1 MEERIEDKA
10 AVKIDPRVKKVLT
23 ILIPLMIGCLSFF
36 VAAKW
41 ATNVETYRRTIES
54 LDAKKQNVM
63 ELTAASTAASAAIT
77 LMPGDVATP
86 IAEKLADI
94 SGYFVIVIC
103 ALYLEKYMLTILGFA
118 AFKIL
123 IPLGCVFYMITAFSS
138 RPFYKQTSLKLLSF
152 ALAIMMIVPASVKV
166 SDMIDTVYGESI
178 NATLEAATE
187 TVEELESGA
196 ESVAAEAAQAAA
208 NGEAGTDSELT
219 WWERLTGTVTE
230 AAGDI
235 IDAAKQKVTVAT
247 STFERVLNNMIEAL
261 AVMIVTS
268 CVIPI
273 LVLIFFVW
281 LIKLVFNISMP
292 MPPMG
297 KPPLVG
303 K

>member
-1 MEERIEDKA
+1 MEEKNLIN
-10 AVKIDPRVKKVLT
+10 VDPRVKKVLT
-23 ILIPLMIGCLSFF
+23 VVIPLIIACLSFF

-41 ATNVETYRRTIES
+41 ATNVDTYAKTIAS
-54 LDAKKQNVM
+54 LDEKKQNVM

-77 LMPGDVATP
+77 LIPGDVATP
-86 IAEKLADI
+86 IATKLADI

-103 ALYLEKYMLTILGFA
+103 ALYLEKYLLTILGA
-118 AFKIL
+118 AACKVL
-123 IPLGCVFYMITAFSS
+123 IPLGCVMWALTPFWKKPFLKTTA
-138 RPFYKQTSLKLLSF
+138 LKLF
-152 ALAIMMIVPASVKV
+152 AFAAAIMLIVPASAWV
-166 SDMIDTVYGESI
+166 SDMIETTYGESI

-187 TVEELESGA
+187 TVEDLESNAESAVAEAAENASEGA
-196 ESVAAEAAQAAA
+196 ESTESVR
-208 NGEAGTDSELT
+208 S
-219 WWERLTGTVTE
+219 WWERLTGTVTS

-235 IDAAKQKVTVAT
+235 IEAAKDKVTVAT

-273 LVLIFFVW
+273 LVLVFFVW
-281 LIKLVFNISMP
+281 LIKLVFNVSVP

-297 KPPLVG
+297 KPPVPG

>member
-1 MEERIEDKA
+1 MEEKTPI
-10 AVKIDPRVKKVLT
+10 KIDPRAVKVLKV
-23 ILIPLMIGCLSFF
+23 LIPLIIACLSFF
-36 VAAKW
+36 VVAKW
-41 ATNVETYRRTIES
+41 ATNVDTYKRTIAS
-54 LDAKKQNVM
+54 LDEKKQNVM

-77 LMPGDVATP
+77 LIPGDVATP
-86 IAEKLADI
+86 IATKLADI

-103 ALYLEKYMLTILGFA
+103 ALYLEKYLLTILGFA

-123 IPLGCVFYMITAFSS
+123 IPLGCGFYAATAFSK
-138 RPFYKQTSLKLLSF
+138 RPFFKTTALKLF
-152 ALAIMMIVPASVKV
+152 AFAAAIMVIVPASVGV
-166 SDMIDTVYGESI
+166 SDMIEKTYGESI

-187 TVEELESGA
+187 TVEDLESNAESAVAEATENASEGA
-196 ESVAAEAAQAAA
+196 ESTE
-208 NGEAGTDSELT
+208 SELS
-219 WWERLTGTVTE
+219 WWERLTGTVTS

-235 IDAAKQKVTVAT
+235 IEAAKDKVTVAT

-273 LVLIFFVW
+273 LVLVFFVW
-281 LIKLVFNISMP
+281 LIKLIFNISVP

-297 KPPLVG
+297 RPPLAG

>member
-1 MEERIEDKA
+1 MEEKNLIN
-10 AVKIDPRVKKVLT
+10 VDPRVKKVLT
-23 ILIPLMIGCLSFF
+23 VVTPLIIACLSFF

-41 ATNVETYRRTIES
+41 ATNVDTYAKTIAS
-54 LDAKKQNVM
+54 LDEKKQNVM

-77 LMPGDVATP
+77 LIPGDVATP
-86 IAEKLADI
+86 IATKLADI

-103 ALYLEKYMLTILGFA
+103 ALYLEKYLLTILGA
-118 AFKIL
+118 AACKVL
-123 IPLGCVFYMITAFSS
+123 IPLGCVMWALTPFWKKPFLKPTA
-138 RPFYKQTSLKLLSF
+138 LKLF
-152 ALAIMMIVPASVKV
+152 AFAAAIMLIVPASAWV
-166 SDMIDTVYGESI
+166 SDMIETTYGESI

-187 TVEELESGA
+187 TVEDLESNTESAVAEAAENASDGA
-196 ESVAAEAAQAAA
+196 ESTE
-208 NGEAGTDSELT
+208 SELS
-219 WWERLTGTVTE
+219 WWDKLTGTVTS

-235 IDAAKQKVTVAT
+235 IEAAKDKVTVAT

-273 LVLIFFVW
+273 LVLMFFVW
-281 LIKLVFNISMP
+281 LIKLVFNVSVP

-297 KPPLVG
+297 KPPVPG